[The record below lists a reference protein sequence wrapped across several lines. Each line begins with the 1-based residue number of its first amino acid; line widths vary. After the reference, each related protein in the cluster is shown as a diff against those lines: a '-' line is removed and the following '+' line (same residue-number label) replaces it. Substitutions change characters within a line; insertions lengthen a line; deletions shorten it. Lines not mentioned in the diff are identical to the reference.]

1 MFNIAIC
8 DDNIIDCNK
17 IKNDIE
23 RICLKHMED
32 YCVELYQN
40 PRLLVSRMK
49 NDMDKYDVLLLDIC
63 MDVQNGIETAKD
75 IRKIN
80 KDLGIIFITSSPDYV
95 YAGYDVEAIG
105 YLLKPFDAC
114 KLEKLL
120 LKIWDKNSRH
130 KHLKI
135 ENRGNIHNIAF
146 EDILFLESNDKKI
159 KVATS
164 NKEIT
169 TYGKLSDFHK
179 KLPEDH
185 FIFCHKS
192 FIVNLRHVKNMS
204 CNSFIL
210 ASSRVIPISRSKYKN
225 AKNNFLKYLS
235 L

>member
-1 MFNIAIC
+1 MFKIAVC

-17 IKNDIE
+17 IKNDID

-32 YCVELYQN
+32 YCVEVYQD
-40 PRLLVSRMK
+40 PKLLVSRLK
-49 NDMDKYDVLLLDIC
+49 NETDRYDVLLLDIC
-63 MDVQNGIETAKD
+63 MDVQNGIETAED

-80 KDLGIIFITSSPDYV
+80 EDLCIIFITSSPDYV

-105 YLLKPFDAC
+105 YLLKPFHAC

-120 LKIWDKNSRH
+120 LKIWDKNSRQ
-130 KHLKI
+130 KHIKI
-135 ENRGNIHNIAF
+135 ENRGDIHNIAF
-146 EDILFLESNDKKI
+146 KDILFLESNDKKI
-159 KVATS
+159 KVVTS
-164 NKEIT
+164 KKEIT

-179 KLPEDH
+179 KLPGDC

-204 CNSFIL
+204 SNSFII
-210 ASSRVIPISRSKYKN
+210 ASSRTIPISRSKYKS

-235 L
+235 S

>member
-1 MFNIAIC
+1 MFKLAVC
-8 DDNIIDCNK
+8 DDNIMDCNS
-17 IKNDIE
+17 IKNDID

-32 YCVELYQN
+32 YCVDLYQN
-40 PRLLVSRMK
+40 PKLLVTKIEKGSV
-49 NDMDKYDVLLLDIC
+49 KYDLLLLDIC

-80 KDLGIIFITSSPDYV
+80 EDLGIIFITSSPDYV
-95 YAGYDVEAIG
+95 YAGYDAEAMG

-120 LKIWDKNSRH
+120 LKIWKKNNRH
-130 KHLKI
+130 KHIKI

-159 KVATS
+159 KVVTS
-164 NKEIT
+164 KKEIT
-169 TYGKLSDFHK
+169 TYGKLSDLHK
-179 KLPEDH
+179 KLPGDH
-185 FIFCHKS
+185 FILCHKS
-192 FIVNLRHVKNMS
+192 FIVNLQHVENLS

-210 ASSRVIPISRSKYKN
+210 PSSKTIPISRSKYKD